1 MSVHNS
7 FGHAKMEPEIMPTQ
21 KRRDIANK
29 PSEVVRQLRSTP
41 RREGPGR
48 PDTGIR
54 QKFTRLEVWI
64 DPAVHDAL
72 AWLAD
77 RTELRTGQKTK
88 RSDVV
93 RQALLAYVREH
104 LPEARL

>member
-1 MSVHNS
+1 
-7 FGHAKMEPEIMPTQ
+7 MPT
-21 KRRDIANK
+21 KKHRDIANE
-29 PSEVVRQLRSTP
+29 PREVVRQLRATP

-72 AWLAD
+72 AWIAD
-77 RTELRTGQKTK
+77 RTELRTCNGLIT
-88 RSDVV
+88 SS
-93 RQALLAYVREH
+93 
-104 LPEARL
+104 ARLDYIADSGLHYLRMKSFSG

>member
-1 MSVHNS
+1 MP
-7 FGHAKMEPEIMPTQ
+7 AK
-21 KRRDIANK
+21 KRRDIANE
-29 PSEVVRQLRSTP
+29 PGEVVRQLRSTP

-77 RTELRTGQKTK
+77 KTELRTGQKTK
-88 RSDVV
+88 RSDIV
-93 RQALLAYVREH
+93 RDALLAYVREH